1 MSEWKEPT
9 NAAEELLCSVPSLLT
24 DHPWVREAIVQLRA
38 HAAALERIAELEAE
52 NARLKR
58 HAEALYKVYAGEDDA
73 RCDNEHCEICPIINN
88 YRAEFKEAKPTLPN
102 PEQWRDHRQCPE
114 CHAKVGVACR
124 KPTCPQ
130 LQPYKEVK

>member
-52 NARLKR
+52 NARLKECGHTLCGLLQEIASSFDR
-58 HAEALYKVYAGEDDA
+58 YARLDG
-73 RCDNEHCEICPIINN
+73 NEPAYSERVNGVISKF
-88 YRAEFKEAKPTLPN
+88 RAEFKEAK
-102 PEQWRDHRQCPE
+102 
-114 CHAKVGVACR
+114 
-124 KPTCPQ
+124 
-130 LQPYKEVK
+130 